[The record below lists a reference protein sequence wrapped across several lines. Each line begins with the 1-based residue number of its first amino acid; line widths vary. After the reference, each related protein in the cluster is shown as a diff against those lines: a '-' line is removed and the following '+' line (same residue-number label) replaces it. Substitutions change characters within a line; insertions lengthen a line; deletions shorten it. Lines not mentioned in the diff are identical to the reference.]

1 MYLCDPLRLSF
12 HVTTGIFDTEVRVL
26 NSRG

>member
-12 HVTTGIFDTEVRVL
+12 PTWLQVSLIPQFVC
-26 NSRG
+26 